1 MAYLLVMLFSVQTV
15 WSQDRNNGT
24 DVFYYQKKEIN
35 NGVLFFLNNERDE
48 LRTDESRFYEKLTT
62 GTAAYQFKFRDW
74 NFMDYKQD
82 FWELS
87 FDAGSFYGQGN
98 WQDSSFTGQV
108 KADHTQY
115 GLRSNLSASYSTR
128 FYYNPVN
135 YTLVEV
141 RGTGRFDLYRK
152 NQEGI
157 ALDSLGEVTQFDEQ
171 FNETK
176 LNLGFEAK
184 AGWGWGR
191 LNPMNNYM
199 LAEHIMTKYYA
210 GRVFSEKEI
219 RQLANEIY
227 LIKGQRNVAVG
238 HKTDIESEEISDFL
252 REKLLLASPG
262 SDVLENDWQLSE
274 FMPRLNGNRFELG
287 PFFKYY
293 NREPDF
299 IYGGYVTYENAKYCN
314 LKWNRN
320 LGASLRYN
328 HYKKK
333 DWINAEFSMGWSF
346 FPDLKR
352 QFDFAVKYIP
362 GIDLNDFSESVEM
375 NHALIPSV
383 GYYSQINS
391 KSRVNFT
398 FAYRISADEQQV
410 LPGPEFS
417 LSFYRSRY

>member
-1 MAYLLVMLFSVQTV
+1 
-15 WSQDRNNGT
+15 
-24 DVFYYQKKEIN
+24 
-35 NGVLFFLNNERDE
+35 
-48 LRTDESRFYEKLTT
+48 
-62 GTAAYQFKFRDW
+62 
-74 NFMDYKQD
+74 
-82 FWELS
+82 
-87 FDAGSFYGQGN
+87 
-98 WQDSSFTGQV
+98 
-108 KADHTQY
+108 
-115 GLRSNLSASYSTR
+115 
-128 FYYNPVN
+128 
-135 YTLVEV
+135 
-141 RGTGRFDLYRK
+141 
-152 NQEGI
+152 
-157 ALDSLGEVTQFDEQ
+157 
-171 FNETK
+171 
-176 LNLGFEAK
+176 
-184 AGWGWGR
+184 
-191 LNPMNNYM
+191 
-199 LAEHIMTKYYA
+199 
-210 GRVFSEKEI
+210 
-219 RQLANEIY
+219 